1 MIVTRIGRL
10 LLIGLFF
17 ILSSQFTLSGW
28 AGNGL
33 AGAPPDPLQSE
44 DQRPLEPVET
54 EELTEDGD
62 DRSAW
67 QMELVAAGGHLP
79 VGCSVRSSLPPGSND
94 RDQTQFTLLFRPP
107 TLL

>member
-17 ILSSQFTLSGW
+17 ILSSQFTLSDW
-28 AGNGL
+28 VGNGL
-33 AGAPPDPLQSE
+33 AGAPSDPLQSQ
-44 DQRPLEPVET
+44 DQRLLEPVET

-67 QMELVAAGGHLP
+67 QMELVAADCHLS
-79 VGCSVRSSLPPGSND
+79 VGCPVRSSLLSASND
-94 RDQTQFTLLFRPP
+94 HDQTQLTLLFRPP